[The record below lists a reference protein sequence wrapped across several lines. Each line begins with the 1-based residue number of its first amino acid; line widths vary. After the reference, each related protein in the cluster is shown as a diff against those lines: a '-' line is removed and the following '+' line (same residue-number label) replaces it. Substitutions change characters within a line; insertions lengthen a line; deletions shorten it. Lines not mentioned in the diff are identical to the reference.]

1 MDRQGQ
7 GAYIPQE
14 LLKELSKASNRLLIG
29 IPCERVE
36 GERRLAL
43 TPEAVDMLTDRGHRV
58 LVEAGAGLGINYSI
72 LSKKQGAPPPV
83 DTRTSSKAA
92 TSRSILRSISRN
104 ASSPFSAKSCPTVL
118 W

>member
-58 LVEAGAGLGINYSI
+58 LVGQAWGSI
-72 LSKKQGAPPPV
+72 TPITIIRKREPRLWRLRPRCIR
-83 DTRTSSKAA
+83 RTSS
-92 TSRSILRSISRN
+92 
-104 ASSPFSAKSCPTVL
+104 
-118 W
+118 

>member
-43 TPEAVDMLTDRGHRV
+43 TPEADRPW
-58 LVEAGAGLGINYSI
+58 A
-72 LSKKQGAPPPV
+72 
-83 DTRTSSKAA
+83 
-92 TSRSILRSISRN
+92 SRSGGSRGRPGDQLLR
-104 ASSPFSAKSCPTVL
+104 
-118 W
+118 

>member
-36 GERRLAL
+36 GECRLAL

-58 LVEAGAGLGINYSI
+58 LVEAGAGLGINYSDNHYSREPRLWRLRPRCI
-72 LSKKQGAPPPV
+72 R
-83 DTRTSSKAA
+83 RTSS
-92 TSRSILRSISRN
+92 
-104 ASSPFSAKSCPTVL
+104 
-118 W
+118 

>member
-58 LVEAGAGLGINYSI
+58 LVEAGAGLGSI
-72 LSKKQGAPPPV
+72 TPITIIRKREPRLWRLRPRCIR
-83 DTRTSSKAA
+83 RTSS
-92 TSRSILRSISRN
+92 
-104 ASSPFSAKSCPTVL
+104 
-118 W
+118 

>member
-1 MDRQGQ
+1 MVRLGQ

-14 LLKELSKASNRLLIG
+14 LLKYLSKVSYRRLIG

-58 LVEAGAGLGINYSI
+58 
-72 LSKKQGAPPPV
+72 
-83 DTRTSSKAA
+83 
-92 TSRSILRSISRN
+92 
-104 ASSPFSAKSCPTVL
+104 
-118 W
+118 

>member
-14 LLKELSKASNRLLIG
+14 LLKELSKVSNRLLIG

-58 LVEAGAGLGINYSI
+58 LVEAGAGLGINYSG
-72 LSKKQGAPPPV
+72 SGSRDRGDAGRSVPGGYHPEDPAAACRRGDDDEAAYYAVFDRPV
-83 DTRTSSKAA
+83 
-92 TSRSILRSISRN
+92 
-104 ASSPFSAKSCPTVL
+104 
-118 W
+118 

>member
-58 LVEAGAGLGINYSI
+58 LVGSRGRAWGSI
-72 LSKKQGAPPPV
+72 TPITIIRKREPRLWRLRPRCIR
-83 DTRTSSKAA
+83 RTSS
-92 TSRSILRSISRN
+92 
-104 ASSPFSAKSCPTVL
+104 
-118 W
+118 

>member
-43 TPEAVDMLTDRGHRV
+43 TP
-58 LVEAGAGLGINYSI
+58 
-72 LSKKQGAPPPV
+72 
-83 DTRTSSKAA
+83 AA
-92 TSRSILRSISRN
+92 SDVYKRQLR
-104 ASSPFSAKSCPTVL
+104 
-118 W
+118 